1 MSWLETLSDN
11 FCARHASEDE
21 QGAIG
26 VLRLLEDTRAR
37 LQERFPSLPDGEVAV
52 VLHETAVQ
60 LDLAQPVLPIVRR
73 LTTPA
78 SRRYLAGWFGSDGVH
93 ALAPETL
100 DERASGVSGSR
111 EMLQL
116 TPAALYTRLVLAS
129 SNPALAP
136 PWSPQRLRRELRWAW
151 LTWGAAQYFSRQTSY
166 ARPAIA
172 RRLRDGAPPSFPP
185 AVRDAHLLGGT
196 VIDLLAREE
205 GEQAAVA
212 LAVEAGVGS
221 PPLEALERA
230 FHGRSLRHTEA
241 AWRIHLTKLAGRA

>member
-1 MSWLETLSDN
+1 VSWLETASDN
-11 FCARHASEDE
+11 FSARHATEDE
-21 QGAIG
+21 EGAID
-26 VLRLLEDTRAR
+26 VLRMLEDTRAR
-37 LQERFPSLPDGEVAV
+37 LQERFPALPSGEVPV

-60 LDLAQPVLPIVRR
+60 LDLAQPVLPVVRR

-78 SRRYLAGWFGSDGVH
+78 SRRYLAGWFGSDGIH

-116 TPAALYTRLVLAS
+116 TPAALYTRLVLAA

-136 PWSPQRLRRELRWAW
+136 PWTPSRLRRELKWAW
-151 LTWGAAQYFSRQTSY
+151 LTWGSAQYFSRQTSY
-166 ARPAIA
+166 SRPAIA
-172 RRLRDGAPPSFPP
+172 RRLREGPPPSFPP

-196 VIDLLAREE
+196 IIDLLAREE

-212 LAVEAGVGS
+212 LAVEAGLGS
-221 PPLEALERA
+221 SPSQALERA
-230 FHGRSLRHTEA
+230 FHGRSLRHTEST
-241 AWRIHLTKLAGRA
+241 WRHHLSRVAGRA